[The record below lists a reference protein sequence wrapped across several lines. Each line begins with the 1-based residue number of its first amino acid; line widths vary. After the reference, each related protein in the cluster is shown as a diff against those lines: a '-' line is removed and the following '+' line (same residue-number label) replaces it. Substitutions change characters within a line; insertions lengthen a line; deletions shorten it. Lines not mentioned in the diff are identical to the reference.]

1 MFKYI
6 LKRVS
11 LAILTLIVLVTLVY
25 FLVASFSKNPFSVNP
40 ETAVENA
47 QKAGLYD
54 PVLIRFGNYVSDIFN
69 GTFGKIYVPKGG
81 EATSIPEFFFLP
93 LRWTLLIT
101 VPSLIFSSLIG
112 ISLGIL
118 AGYKRGT
125 WIEAIIN
132 VFVVTFIGL
141 PSFVIAPIMIL
152 IAVNS
157 NGLILFDF
165 KLPSD
170 VGWLLSLKSLM
181 LPILTV
187 TLASLASY
195 TILVRN
201 QLVSILTS
209 NQVLIAKG
217 KGLSKTDIF
226 LKHILRNISIP
237 IITFMLPSFVI
248 LLAGNVIVEQFFN
261 VPGSSNVIIQAFPSG
276 EINIVMFSI
285 IFYTTISLA
294 IQIILDISYLFI
306 DPRIIF
312 LEKGKINYINNFVN
326 MLKVKQNYKQAM
338 KDKEDGIKSSSS
350 TKDTKELF
358 LEVENYISEV
368 NND

>member
-1 MFKYI
+1 MFRYI
-6 LKRVS
+6 IKRFL
-11 LAILTLIVLVTLVY
+11 LAFITLIILVTIVY
-25 FLVASFSKNPFSVNP
+25 LLVASFSKNPFASDP
-40 ETAVENA
+40 ENAEELA
-47 QKAGLYD
+47 QKAGLND
-54 PVLIRFGNYVSDIFN
+54 PVLIRFGRYISDIFH
-69 GTFGKIYVPKGG
+69 GSFGKIYVPKGG
-81 EATSIPEFFFLP
+81 ESTSIPTFFFSP
-93 LRWTLLIT
+93 LKWTLLIT
-101 VPSLIFSSLIG
+101 VPALLFSSVIG
-112 ISLGIL
+112 ISLGVL

-125 WIEAIIN
+125 WIEAVVNI
-132 VFVVTFIGL
+132 FVITFIGL

-165 KLPSD
+165 KLPED

-187 TLASLASY
+187 TLASLAAY

-217 KGLSKTDIF
+217 KGLSSLDIF
-226 LKHILRNISIP
+226 FKHILRNISIP
-237 IITFMLPSFVI
+237 IISFLLPSFVV
-248 LLAGNVIVEQFFN
+248 LLAGNVVIEQFFN
-261 VPGSSNVIIQAFPSG
+261 VPGSSSVIIQAFPKG
-276 EINIVMFSI
+276 EINIIMFSI
-285 IFYTTISLA
+285 IFYSSLSLV

-312 LEKGKINYINNFVN
+312 TEKGKINYVNNLINK
-326 MLKVKQNYKQAM
+326 LKVQQNYRTSM
-338 KDKEDGIKSSSS
+338 KN
-350 TKDTKELF
+350 KDLDSGDFSPKI
-358 LEVENYISEV
+358 ENLKNEV

>member
-1 MFKYI
+1 MFRYI
-6 LKRVS
+6 LKRFL
-11 LAILTLIVLVTLVY
+11 LALITLVILVTIVY
-25 FLVASFSKNPFSVNP
+25 LLIASFSKNPFYANP
-40 ETAVENA
+40 ENA
-47 QKAGLYD
+47 EELAQQAGLND
-54 PVLIRFGNYVSDIFN
+54 PILIRFGRYIQDIFH
-69 GTFGKIYVPKGG
+69 GYFGKIYVPEGG
-81 EATSIPEFFFLP
+81 ESTSIPTFFFTP
-93 LRWTLLIT
+93 LKWTLLIT
-101 VPSLIFSSLIG
+101 VPALLFSSVIG
-112 ISLGIL
+112 IGLGIL

-125 WIEAIIN
+125 WIEAIVN

-165 KLPSD
+165 KLPED

-187 TLASLASY
+187 TLASLAAY

-217 KGLSKTDIF
+217 KGLSSIDIF
-226 LKHILRNISIP
+226 FKHILRNISIP
-237 IITFMLPSFVI
+237 IISFLLPSFVV
-248 LLAGNVIVEQFFN
+248 LLAGNVVIERFFN
-261 VPGSSNVIIQAFPSG
+261 VPGSSSVIVQAFPNG
-276 EINIVMFSI
+276 EINVIMFSI
-285 IFYTTISLA
+285 IFYSSLSLI

-312 LEKGKINYINNFVN
+312 TEKSKINYINNLVN
-326 MLKVKQNYKQAM
+326 KIKVQKNYKIEMQ
-338 KDKEDGIKSSSS
+338 KRLDPKNND
-350 TKDTKELF
+350 F
-358 LEVENYISEV
+358 LSNIENSKSEV